1 MLQSLRVAARDR
13 ERLAE
18 IMGIASRF
26 GLSVLVSRLGLD
38 RMASEGGDPRDEG
51 LPRRTR
57 LALEA
62 LGPTFIKLGQILA
75 TRSDL
80 LPPDWIAELETL
92 HSNAPTLPFGQ
103 LRDIVEQA
111 LEEAPEKAF
120 ASIDTQPLAA
130 ASMAQV
136 HRATTHDGR
145 QVVLKIRRPGIDQR
159 MRADLRLL
167 AHLAALAESSSAEM
181 RRYAPTALVRS
192 LADAVL
198 EELDF
203 ANEGRNADRL
213 RADFADD
220 PRVVV
225 PGIHWQWS
233 SEALLVMDHVDGVPP
248 RSADDLRTAGI
259 DPEAIAQLGADLVLD
274 MVLING
280 RFHADPHPGNLL
292 CLPGDRIALLDLGML
307 GHVSPRRREE
317 FIDFVRSI
325 TASDP
330 DELASVLQRW
340 STGLVPV
347 ANIRRTADRLIARHG
362 GQRIVLATMVADFM
376 TLMRQEKLVLPAD
389 LLLIFKALMTIDGVL
404 SSIVPDFDLSQAIER
419 SSLRIAMHRL
429 SPQRWEMTLQSVGRE
444 LLRAGDDAPRLI
456 RAAVARLEAPPAA
469 IQPHPSA
476 VASVAALRWLAA
488 AIFCGSALI
497 AAAIGLR

>member
-18 IMGIASRF
+18 ILGIASRF
-26 GLSVLVSRLGLD
+26 GLSVLLSRLGLD
-38 RMASEGGDPRDEG
+38 RAASEGGDPGDDG
-51 LPRRTR
+51 LARRTR

-80 LPPDWIAELETL
+80 LPPEWIGELETL
-92 HSNAPTLPFGQ
+92 HSSAPTLPFEQ
-103 LRDIVEQA
+103 IRNIVEQA
-111 LEEAPEKAF
+111 LGEQPEEAF
-120 ASIDTQPLAA
+120 ASFDVQPLAA

-145 QVVLKIRRPGIDQR
+145 PVVLKIRRPGIDRR

-167 AHLAALAESSSAEM
+167 AQLAAIAEASSAEM
-181 RRYAPTALVRS
+181 CRYAPTDLVRS

-203 ANEGRNADRL
+203 ANEGRNAERL
-213 RADFADD
+213 RADFRDD

-225 PGIHWQWS
+225 PGIHWQWT
-233 SEALLVMDHVDGVPP
+233 SETLLVMDHVDGVPP
-248 RSADDLRTAGI
+248 SSAEALRSIGVE
-259 DPEAIAQLGADLVLD
+259 PQAIAELGADLVLD

-292 CLPGDRIALLDLGML
+292 CLEGNRIALLDLGML

-317 FIDFVRSI
+317 FIDFVRSFA
-325 TASDP
+325 TSDP
-330 DELASVLQRW
+330 EELASVLQHW
-340 STGLVPV
+340 STGVVPA
-347 ANIRRTADRLIARHG
+347 ANIHRTANRLIARHG
-362 GQRIVLATMVADFM
+362 GQRIMLAAMVADFM
-376 TLMRQEKLVLPAD
+376 ALMRAEKLVLPAD

-404 SSIVPDFDLSQAIER
+404 SGIVPDFDLSQAIER
-419 SSLRIAMHRL
+419 STLRIAMHRL
-429 SPQRWEMTLQSVGRE
+429 SPARWKTTLESVGRE

-456 RAAVARLEAPPAA
+456 RAAVARLEAPA
-469 IQPHPSA
+469 PSA
-476 VASVAALRWLAA
+476 RADSSSALIGTLRWLAA
-488 AIFCGSALI
+488 AIFAGSALI

>member
-1 MLQSLRVAARDR
+1 MLQSLCVAARDR

-18 IMGIASRF
+18 ILGIASRF
-26 GLSVLVSRLGLD
+26 GLSVLLSRLGLD
-38 RMASEGGDPRDEG
+38 RAASEGGDPGDDA

-80 LPPDWIAELETL
+80 LPPDWIAELEAL
-92 HSNAPTLPFGQ
+92 HSNAPTLPFERI
-103 LRDIVEQA
+103 RDIVEQA
-111 LEEAPEKAF
+111 LGEPPEEAF
-120 ASIDTQPLAA
+120 ASFDVQPLAA

-145 QVVLKIRRPGIDQR
+145 PVVLKIRRPGIDQR

-167 AHLAALAESSSAEM
+167 AQLATIAEASSAEM
-181 RRYAPTALVRS
+181 RRYAPTELVRS

-203 ANEGRNADRL
+203 ANEGRNAERL
-213 RADFADD
+213 RADFRDD

-225 PGIHWQWS
+225 PEIHWQWT
-233 SEALLVMDHVDGVPP
+233 SETLLVMDHVDGVPP
-248 RSADDLRTAGI
+248 SSAEALRSIGVE
-259 DPEAIAQLGADLVLD
+259 PQAIAELGADLVLD

-292 CLPGDRIALLDLGML
+292 CLEGNRIALLDLGML

-317 FIDFVRSI
+317 FIDFVRSFA
-325 TASDP
+325 TSDP
-330 DELASVLQRW
+330 EELASVLQHW
-340 STGLVPV
+340 STGVVPA
-347 ANIRRTADRLIARHG
+347 ANIHRTANRLIARHG
-362 GQRIVLATMVADFM
+362 GQRIVLAAMVADFM
-376 TLMRQEKLVLPAD
+376 ALMRAEKLVLPAD

-404 SSIVPDFDLSQAIER
+404 SGIVPDFDLSQAIER
-419 SSLRIAMHRL
+419 STLRIAMHRL
-429 SPQRWEMTLQSVGRE
+429 SPARWKTTLESVGRE

-456 RAAVARLEAPPAA
+456 RAAVARLEAPA
-469 IQPHPSA
+469 PSA
-476 VASVAALRWLAA
+476 RADSSSALIGTLRWLAA
-488 AIFCGSALI
+488 AIFAGSALI

>member
-1 MLQSLRVAARDR
+1 
-13 ERLAE
+13 
-18 IMGIASRF
+18 MGVASRF
-26 GLSVLVSRLGLD
+26 GLGMLMLRLGFE
-38 RMASEGGDPRDEG
+38 RSASEVGDAGEDT

-80 LPPDWIAELETL
+80 LPPDWITELETL
-92 HSNAPTLPFGQ
+92 HSNAPTLPFDQ
-103 LRDIVEQA
+103 IRDIVEQA
-111 LEEAPEKAF
+111 LGEPPEEAF
-120 ASIDTQPLAA
+120 ASFDSQPLAA

-136 HRATTHDGR
+136 HRAITHDGR
-145 QVVLKIRRPGIDQR
+145 PVVLKIRRPGIDRR

-167 AHLAALAESSSAEM
+167 GQLAAVAEASSAEL
-181 RRYAPTALVRS
+181 RRYAPTELVRS

-203 ANEGRNADRL
+203 ANEGRNAERL
-213 RADFADD
+213 RADFRDD

-225 PGIHWQWS
+225 PDIHWQWT
-233 SEALLVMDHVDGVPP
+233 SETLLVMDYVDGAPP
-248 RSADDLRTAGI
+248 RSADALRSAGI
-259 DPEAIAQLGADLVLD
+259 DPQAIAELGADLVLD

-292 CLPGDRIALLDLGML
+292 CLRGNRLALLDLGML

-340 STGLVPV
+340 STGVVPA

-362 GQRIVLATMVADFM
+362 GQRIVLAAMVADFM
-376 TLMRQEKLVLPAD
+376 ALMRAEKLVLPAD

-404 SSIVPDFDLSQAIER
+404 SAIVPDFDLSQAIER
-419 SSLRIAMHRL
+419 SSLRIAMNRL
-429 SPQRWEMTLQSVGRE
+429 SPARWDTTLQSVGRE
-444 LLRAGDDAPRLI
+444 LLRAGDDAPRMI
-456 RAAVARLEAPPAA
+456 RAAVARLEAPMTVERTESP
-469 IQPHPSA
+469 
-476 VASVAALRWLAA
+476 VALIGALRWLAA
-488 AIFCGSALI
+488 AVFAGSALI
-497 AAAIGLR
+497 AAAVGLR

>member
-18 IMGIASRF
+18 ILGIASRF

-38 RMASEGGDPRDEG
+38 RAGSEGGEPGDDG

-92 HSNAPTLPFGQ
+92 HSNAPTLPFEQ
-103 LRDIVEQA
+103 IRDIVEEA
-111 LEEAPEKAF
+111 LGEQPEEAF
-120 ASIDTQPLAA
+120 ASFEVQPLAA

-145 QVVLKIRRPGIDQR
+145 PVVLKIRRPGIDRR

-167 AHLAALAESSSAEM
+167 AQLAAIAEGSSAEM
-181 RRYAPTALVRS
+181 RRYAPTDLVRS

-198 EELDF
+198 QELDF
-203 ANEGRNADRL
+203 ANEGRNAERL
-213 RADFADD
+213 RADFRDD

-225 PGIHWQWS
+225 PEIHWQWT
-233 SEALLVMDHVDGVPP
+233 SETLLVMDHVDGVPP
-248 RSADDLRTAGI
+248 RSAEALRSIGI
-259 DPEAIAQLGADLVLD
+259 DPRAIAELGADLVLD

-292 CLPGDRIALLDLGML
+292 CLEGNRIALLDLGML

-325 TASDP
+325 AASDP
-330 DELASVLQRW
+330 EELAIVLQRW
-340 STGLVPV
+340 STGVVPA
-347 ANIRRTADRLIARHG
+347 ANIRRTAERLIARHG
-362 GQRIVLATMVADFM
+362 GQRIVLAAMVADFM
-376 TLMRQEKLVLPAD
+376 ALMRAEKLVLPAD

-404 SSIVPDFDLSQAIER
+404 SAIVPDFDLSQAIER

-429 SPQRWEMTLQSVGRE
+429 SPARWETTLQSVGRE

-456 RAAVARLEAPPAA
+456 RAAVARLEAPVPSERADSSAA
-469 IQPHPSA
+469 LIGT
-476 VASVAALRWLAA
+476 LRWLGA
-488 AIFCGSALI
+488 AIFAGAALI
-497 AAAIGLR
+497 ATAIGLR

>member
-18 IMGIASRF
+18 IAGIVSRF

-38 RMASEGGDPRDEG
+38 HTVSEGGDAGDDG

-92 HSNAPTLPFGQ
+92 HSNAPTLPFEQ
-103 LRDIVEQA
+103 IRDIVEQA
-111 LEEAPEKAF
+111 LGESPEEAF
-120 ASIDTQPLAA
+120 ASFESQPLAA

-145 QVVLKIRRPGIDQR
+145 QVVLKIRRPGIDRR

-167 AHLAALAESSSAEM
+167 GQLAAVAEASSAEM
-181 RRYAPTALVRS
+181 RRYAPTGLVRS

-203 ANEGRNADRL
+203 ANEGRNAERL
-213 RADFADD
+213 RADFRGN

-225 PGIHWQWS
+225 PEIHWQWT
-233 SEALLVMDHVDGVPP
+233 SETLLVMDHVNGVPP
-248 RSADDLRTAGI
+248 RSAESLRGAGI
-259 DPEAIAQLGADLVLD
+259 DPQAIAELGADLVLD

-292 CLPGDRIALLDLGML
+292 CLQGNRLALLDLGML

-340 STGLVPV
+340 STGVVPA

-362 GQRIVLATMVADFM
+362 GQRIVLAAMVADFM
-376 TLMRQEKLVLPAD
+376 ALMRAEKLVLPAD

-404 SSIVPDFDLSQAIER
+404 SAIVPDFDLSQAIER

-429 SPQRWEMTLQSVGRE
+429 SPARWETTLQSVARE

-456 RAAVARLEAPPAA
+456 RAAVARLEAPVTVERAD
-469 IQPHPSA
+469 SA
-476 VASVAALRWLAA
+476 VALTGALRWLAA
-488 AIFCGSALI
+488 AVFVGSALI
-497 AAAIGLR
+497 AAAVALR